1 MKSKAN
7 KIYLDFDGV
16 IVNTVKA
23 ICKLYNDDFKYYKKF
38 NYINWESIDTWD
50 FTELNCTTP
59 CYINT
64 YFNTERFF
72 NNLEFMLL
80 AEESIK
86 LLQSSGYEIIIV
98 SSGYSPN
105 LIIKEKWVSERF
117 PDIKFIGVNL
127 KENKD
132 KKHIDMSDGI
142 FFDDSETNLITSNAK
157 KSICFGEIHSWN
169 KNWKKDRAYNWYEV
183 LEYIREMEDKNNV

>member
-1 MKSKAN
+1 MIK

-38 NYINWESIDTWD
+38 QHIDWKTIDTWD

-59 CYINT
+59 CYINV

-72 NNLEFMLL
+72 NNLEFMPL
-80 AEESIK
+80 AKRNIK
-86 LLQSSGYEIIIV
+86 LLQDKYEIVVV

-105 LIIKEKWVSERF
+105 LKIKEKWILEHLPNV
-117 PDIKFIGVNL
+117 KFIGVNL
-127 KENKD
+127 KEYKD
-132 KKHIDMSDGI
+132 KSHIDMSDGI
-142 FFDDSETNLITSNAK
+142 FFDDSESNLKTSNAIRN
-157 KSICFGEIHSWN
+157 ICFGEIHSWN
-169 KNWKKDRAYNWYEV
+169 KHWDGERVDNWYEV
-183 LEYIREMEDKNNV
+183 LEMMREMEDSKK